1 MASLTKTV
9 GKRGTTWRVDF
20 FLGDDPKRRHIR
32 LGKMDKRRAES
43 IRSQVEFLITA
54 KITGTAPPP
63 ETSQWVASREDELYR
78 KLAKHGLVAPRA
90 EAASSTL
97 AAFLD
102 RYIEG
107 RTDVKP
113 NTRAHLKR
121 ARNNLVDYFGA
132 EKSLSEITPGDADD
146 FRVRLGQTLADNTVR
161 RVCGRAKQFFRA
173 AVRKRLIA
181 ESPFADMKGTGV
193 RANKS
198 REHFVT
204 REVAEKVLA
213 ACPDPEWKLLFALSR
228 YGGLRCPSEHLALC
242 WSDVDWDLGRIT
254 VRSPKTEHHEGK
266 EFRTIPLF
274 PELRVE
280 LQKVADKV
288 NLGKDT
294 PLSAP
299 IITRYRDR
307 NSNLRTQL
315 ERIIRKADLK
325 PWPKLFQNLRAT
337 RETEL
342 AEEFPIHVVCD
353 WIGNTQAVATK
364 HYLQTT
370 DEHFTRATE
379 KAQQKAQQSASEG
392 RRYGRKAREGQRK
405 NSEGF
410 ADPRNKQGVKA
421 PPVGL
426 EPRTQRLTA
435 ACSTN

>member
-1 MASLTKTV
+1 M
-9 GKRGTTWRVDF
+9 
-20 FLGDDPKRRHIR
+20 H
-32 LGKMDKRRAES
+32 
-43 IRSQVEFLITA
+43 
-54 KITGTAPPP
+54 TGPH
-63 ETSQWVASREDELYR
+63 S
-78 KLAKHGLVAPRA
+78 
-90 EAASSTL
+90 
-97 AAFLD
+97 
-102 RYIEG
+102 
-107 RTDVKP
+107 
-113 NTRAHLKR
+113 
-121 ARNNLVDYFGA
+121 ARCTCLP
-132 EKSLSEITPGDADD
+132 EITPGDADD
-146 FRVRLGQTLADNTVR
+146 FRVRLLQSLADNTAR
-161 RVCGRAKQFFRA
+161 RICGRTKQFFRA
-173 AVRKRLIA
+173 AVRKRVIA

-193 RANKS
+193 KANKS
-198 REHFVT
+198 REHFIT

-213 ACPDPEWKLLFALSR
+213 ACPDPEWKLLFTLSR
-228 YGGLRCPSEHLALC
+228 YGGLQCLSEHLALC

-274 PELRVE
+274 PELRLE
-280 LQKVADKV
+280 LQKIADKV
-288 NLGKDT
+288 NLGSDT

-342 AEEFPIHVVCD
+342 AKEFPIHVVCD

-379 KAQQKAQQSASEG
+379 KAHQKAHQKAQQSASEG
-392 RRYGRKAREGQRK
+392 GRNGRKAQEGHRE

-410 ADPRNKQGVKA
+410 ADPRNKRAIKA

-426 EPRTQRLTA
+426 EPTT
-435 ACSTN
+435 

>member
-1 MASLTKTV
+1 MVGSHRKGRRDSLERAEDGSAKWR
-9 GKRGTTWRVDF
+9 KRGFR
-20 FLGDDPKRRHIR
+20 
-32 LGKMDKRRAES
+32 
-43 IRSQVEFLITA
+43 
-54 KITGTAPPP
+54 PP
-63 ETSQWVASREDELYR
+63 ETSQWVSDREDELYR
-78 KLAKHGLVAPRA
+78 KLAKHGLVTPRA

-132 EKSLSEITPGDADD
+132 EKPLSEITPGDTDE
-146 FRVRLGQTLADNTVR
+146 FRVRLLQTLADNTVR

-213 ACPDPEWKLLFALSR
+213 ACPDPEWQLLFASAAMAD
-228 YGGLRCPSEHLALC
+228 RCPSEHLALC

-254 VRSPKTEHHEGK
+254 VRSPKTEHHAGK

-274 PELRVE
+274 PELRLE

-288 NLGKDT
+288 NPGKDT

-370 DEHFTRATE
+370 DEHFARATE
-379 KAQQKAQQSASEG
+379 KAHKKRSSQ
-392 RRYGRKAREGQRK
+392 RRKAGDLAGRGGMGTAK
-405 NSEGF
+405 T
-410 ADPRNKQGVKA
+410 PRVLLILGISQM
-421 PPVGL
+421 
-426 EPRTQRLTA
+426 
-435 ACSTN
+435 